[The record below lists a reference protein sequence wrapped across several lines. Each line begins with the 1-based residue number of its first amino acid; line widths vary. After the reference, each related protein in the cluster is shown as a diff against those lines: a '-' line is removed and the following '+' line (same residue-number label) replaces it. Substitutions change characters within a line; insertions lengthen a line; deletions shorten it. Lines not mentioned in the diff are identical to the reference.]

1 MNIAVGPADT
11 IMIACLVLFLGKYI
25 NKKVAFLR
33 DYNIPEPVTGGLL
46 FSVVFGA
53 LYFISGIQLNFA
65 LDLRD
70 ALLVIFFITIGLS
83 SQFKT
88 LIKGGKSLVI
98 LLVLAVGY
106 LFIQNFT
113 GIGIAAI
120 TKLSPPTGVLGGSV
134 SFSGGH
140 GTTIAWVP
148 TFVQDF
154 GITNAMELG
163 IACATI
169 GLVLGGV
176 IGGPIAKFL
185 INRYALTPTE
195 EQPVTVGVRH
205 DKGDEIQITYNSAL
219 QMIYVI
225 FATVGV
231 GEGLNALVSIMGLSL
246 PRFVTA
252 LFAGILITN
261 LIPVLFKKVAWRPEK
276 SKSLALASDL
286 SLGLFLA
293 MSLMSLQLWTLV
305 DLAGPLLL
313 IVLAQVIVIT
323 LFVVLLV
330 FRIMGKD
337 YDAAVMS
344 AGYAGLA
351 LGATPTAIANMT
363 AVTKKFGGSPKAFI
377 VVPLV
382 GAFFIDISNALIINF
397 LLSVYS

>member
-1 MNIAVGPADT
+1 MHIGPRDT
-11 IMIACLVLFLGKYI
+11 IVVACLVLFLGKYL
-25 NKKVAFLR
+25 NKKVSFFRA
-33 DYNIPEPVTGGLL
+33 YNIPEPVTGGVIFSML
-46 FSVVFGA
+46 FGI
-53 LYFISGIQLNFA
+53 LYATMGIEVSFA
-65 LDLRD
+65 LELRD
-70 ALLVIFFITIGLS
+70 ALLIIFFITIGLS
-83 SQFKT
+83 SRLKT
-88 LIKGGKSLVI
+88 LLKGGKSLLL

-106 LFIQNFT
+106 LFIQNLT
-113 GIGIAAI
+113 GVGIAYL
-120 TKLSPPTGVLGGSV
+120 TDLPSVTGVLGGSV

-148 TFVQDF
+148 TFQNDF
-154 GITNAMELG
+154 GISNAMEMG

-169 GLVLGGV
+169 GLVLGGF

-185 INRYALTPTE
+185 IKKYNLKPTE
-195 EQPVTVGVRH
+195 EKPVSVGIRH
-205 DKGDEIQITYNSAL
+205 GKGDHVEMNYNSVL
-219 QMIYVI
+219 QMIYFI
-225 FATVGV
+225 FSTA
-231 GEGLNALVSIMGLSL
+231 GLGIGINEVLVWLGLAL
-246 PRFVTA
+246 PPFVTA

-261 LIPVLFKKVAWRPEK
+261 LIPVFSKNFHWEPEK
-276 SKSLALASDL
+276 SKALAMASDL

-313 IVLAQVIVIT
+313 IVVAQLIVIS
-323 LFVVLLV
+323 LFVVVIV
-330 FRIMGKD
+330 FRVMGKD

-382 GAFFIDISNALIINF
+382 GAFFIDLSNALIIKF
-397 LLSVYS
+397 LLGVFG

>member
-1 MNIAVGPADT
+1 MDIVVGPADT

-25 NKKVAFLR
+25 NKKVHVLR
-33 DYNIPEPVTGGLL
+33 EYNIPEPVTGGVL
-46 FSVVFGA
+46 FSIIFGT
-53 LYFISGIQLNFA
+53 LYFIAGIQLNFA
-65 LDLRD
+65 LELRD

-83 SQFKT
+83 SRFKT
-88 LIKGGKSLVI
+88 LVKGGRSLIVLLVI
-98 LLVLAVGY
+98 AVGY

-113 GIGIAAI
+113 GIGMASLSG
-120 TKLSPPTGVLGGSV
+120 LSPSTGILGGSV

-140 GTTIAWVP
+140 GTTIAWAP
-148 TFVQDF
+148 TFKEDF
-154 GITNAMELG
+154 GLGNAMELG
-163 IACATI
+163 IACATV

-185 INRYALTPTE
+185 INRYRLTPKE
-195 EQPVTVGVRH
+195 EQPVTVGVLH
-205 DKGDEIQITYNSAL
+205 DKGDEIQITYNNAL

-225 FATVGV
+225 FATIGV
-231 GEGLNALVSIMGLSL
+231 GEGLNALISAMGLSL
-246 PRFVTA
+246 PGFVTA

-261 LIPVLFKKVAWRPEK
+261 LIPLFFKKVDWNPEK

-286 SLGLFLA
+286 SLGQFLA

-313 IVLAQVIVIT
+313 IVLAQVIVVS
-323 LFVVLLV
+323 LFVILLV

-382 GAFFIDISNALIINF
+382 GAFFIDISNALIIKF